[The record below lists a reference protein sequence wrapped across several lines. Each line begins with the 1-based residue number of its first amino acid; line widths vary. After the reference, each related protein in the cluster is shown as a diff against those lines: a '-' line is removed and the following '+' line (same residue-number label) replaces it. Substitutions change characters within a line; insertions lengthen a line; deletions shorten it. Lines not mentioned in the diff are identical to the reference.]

1 LAVYEQTLLRA
12 PNTTGRLVWL
22 SAGRDQPFTTQLFE
36 SRGLMLALAI
46 TDFASP
52 QLADTRIA
60 GPTASKA

>member
-1 LAVYEQTLLRA
+1 
-12 PNTTGRLVWL
+12 VWL